1 LERGGDN
8 AVSMAPPGAIGQI
21 EAIDRGSAIAA
32 VERVPGI
39 TLERSF
45 DLALLVLLAPVILIV
60 GAAIA
65 IAIYLDSP
73 GPVIFRSLRVGRDGE
88 LFEMLKFR
96 KMRTESEDYPVT
108 LANDTR
114 FTPIGRFLAATRL
127 DELPQVVNV
136 LRGEMRLVGP
146 RPELECFVAEFA
158 EEYTAILEVSPGI
171 TGHAQLRFLDEKA
184 LLQGEDPA
192 TIYCDHVLP
201 QKVKIDVEYAR
212 TRTIRGDLAILG
224 RTVVLPISV
233 LAAALRV
240 RHRTLRTW
248 LPATLL
254 AAALVVAFALSS
266 SNVG

>member
-8 AVSMAPPGAIGQI
+8 SASLASAGVLGQLEVVDPGA
-21 EAIDRGSAIAA
+21 AIAA
-32 VERVPGI
+32 VERASNAA
-39 TLERSF
+39 LERGF
-45 DLALLVLLAPVILIV
+45 DLALLVLLAPLILIV

-73 GPVIFRSLRVGRDGE
+73 GPVIFRSLRVGREGE
-88 LFEMLKFR
+88 PFEMLKFR

-108 LANDTR
+108 LANDAR

-136 LRGEMRLVGP
+136 IRGEMRLVGP

-158 EEYTAILEVSPGI
+158 EEYATILEVSPGI

-184 LLQGEDPA
+184 LLHGEDPA
-192 TIYCDHVLP
+192 TMYCDHVLP
-201 QKVKIDVEYAR
+201 QKVKIDIEYAR
-212 TRTIRGDLAILG
+212 TRTIRSDLAILG
-224 RTVVLPISV
+224 RTVLLPISM
-233 LAAALRV
+233 LAATLRV
-240 RHRTLRTW
+240 RHRTLQNW

-254 AAALVVAFALSS
+254 AAALVVAFALTS